1 MLDKEYIVEIKNI
14 DDTIHLAENIESD
27 HFKNMIICLDGDL
40 GAGKTVFTKAF
51 ASALGIKEEI
61 TSPTFTIIK
70 EYPDGELPLY
80 HMDVYRIEDK
90 IDDIGL
96 VDYFNYGGVCIIEW
110 SKMIEDYL
118 PKERLDIEI
127 LVTGENS
134 RVIKLI
140 PHGEK
145 YVKIVEGSI

>member
-1 MLDKEYIVEIKNI
+1 MEKEYIVEVKNI
-14 DDTIHLAENIESD
+14 DDTILLAENLEAD
-27 HFKNMIICLDGDL
+27 HFKNMVICLDGDL

-51 ASALGIKEEI
+51 ARALGIEEEI

-90 IDDIGL
+90 IEEIGL
-96 VDYFNYGGVCIIEW
+96 TDYFNYGGVCIIEW

-118 PKERLDIEI
+118 PKDRLDIEI
-127 LVTGENS
+127 LVTGENT
-134 RVIKLI
+134 RTIKLI
-140 PHGEK
+140 PHGPE
-145 YVKIVEGSI
+145 YVKIVEAAI